1 MLSCVPFS
9 DTKVVDLHGDSSDI
23 LTIEATVKGYESS
36 FFGTGITTHVSGNVK
51 WEQSVV
57 ELIGT

>member
-36 FFGTGITTHVSGNVK
+36 FFGTGITTYVSGNVR
-51 WEQSVV
+51 
-57 ELIGT
+57 